1 MFGIYFSPTRTFER
15 LKQRPVWLVPLIVVV
30 VANLAVTALAIQY
43 VDWEAQREA
52 AVERM
57 QERGMTEEQIE
68 QATERMSAFYD
79 NPMMKTVFPIVGA
92 LVTQVIGILFLTVVF
107 NLGLPLLGASG
118 NFKRSLSVVAYGS
131 LVAVPGAV
139 VRAVLI
145 LLRRSAEVST
155 SLLVAFPNLK
165 QGFLAVVLSRI
176 DVFVVWQFALFGLG
190 LKVAFDTKGN
200 KSYWLVFGVWVL
212 ITLVLAA
219 LSLLS
224 GNAPR

>member
-1 MFGIYFSPTRTFER
+1 VFGIYFSPTRTFER
-15 LKQRPVWLVPLIVVV
+15 LKEKPVWLVPLIVVV
-30 VANLAVTALAIQY
+30 VANLAVTALAIHY
-43 VDWEAQREA
+43 FDWSSQREA
-52 AVERM
+52 ALERM

-68 QATERMSAFYD
+68 QATERMDALYGS
-79 NPMMKTVFPIVGA
+79 PLMKTVFPVVGA
-92 LVTQVIGILFLTVVF
+92 LITQVIGVLFLTVVF

-118 NFKRSLSVVAYGS
+118 NFKRSLSVVAHGS

-139 VRAVLI
+139 VRAILI

-155 SLLVAFPNLK
+155 SLQAAFPDLK

-176 DVFVVWQFALFGLG
+176 DLFVIWQFILFGLG

-200 KSYWLVFGVWVL
+200 RSYWLVFGVWIL

>member
-15 LKQRPVWLVPLIVVV
+15 LKEKPVWLVPLIVVV
-30 VANLAVTALAIQY
+30 VANLAVTALAIHY
-43 VDWEAQREA
+43 FDWSSQREA
-52 AVERM
+52 ALERM

-68 QATERMSAFYD
+68 QATERMDALYGS
-79 NPMMKTVFPIVGA
+79 PLMKTVFPVVGA
-92 LVTQVIGILFLTVVF
+92 LITQVIGVLFLTVVF

-118 NFKRSLSVVAYGS
+118 NFKRSLSVVAHGS

-139 VRAVLI
+139 VRAILI

-155 SLLVAFPNLK
+155 SLQAALPDLK

-176 DVFVVWQFALFGLG
+176 DLFVIWQFILFGLG

-200 KSYWLVFGVWVL
+200 RSYWLVFGVWIL